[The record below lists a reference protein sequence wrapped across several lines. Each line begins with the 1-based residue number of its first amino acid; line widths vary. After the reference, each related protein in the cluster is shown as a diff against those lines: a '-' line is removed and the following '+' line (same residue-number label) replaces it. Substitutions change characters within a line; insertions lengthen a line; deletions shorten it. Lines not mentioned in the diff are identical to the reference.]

1 MSEEPLAVFDFGSSD
16 QKPLQIGILIGPQ
29 FAPMDMIGV
38 HSTLGMVPG
47 TVVHLLWKNTDDLL
61 DGTPSFPM
69 YATTSFED
77 CPKELDLLFAPAMA
91 PEVLEDE
98 EVLTFLADRGARSR
112 WIGAT
117 CAGSLLM
124 GAAGLLRGYR
134 ATTNFQVHHL
144 LSRFGAVPEHG
155 NIVEDGN
162 RITAG
167 PASGS
172 FEIGLRLVQNFY
184 GDEVAREMELTIE
197 YAPTPLFGVGTPN
210 LAGSELTKRT
220 LDRSA
225 PLTAI
230 VDTVTE
236 RAARR
241 LEARPSDT
249 SPASGSA
256 SGRK

>member
-1 MSEEPLAVFDFGSSD
+1 MPEDPLAVFGLGPSD

-38 HSTLGMVPG
+38 HSTLGLIPG
-47 TVVHLLWKNTDDLL
+47 TVVHLLWKNIEEVL
-61 DGTPSFPM
+61 DGTPSFPLR
-69 YATTSFED
+69 ATTSFED

-91 PEVLEDE
+91 PDVLSDE
-98 EVLTFLADRGARSR
+98 EVLTFLADRGARAR
-112 WIGAT
+112 WVGAT
-117 CAGSLLM
+117 CVGSLLM

-134 ATTNFQVHHL
+134 ATTNFQAHHL
-144 LSRFGAVPEHG
+144 LSRFGAFPEHG
-155 NIVEDGN
+155 NVVEDGN

-167 PASGS
+167 PATGS
-172 FEIGLRLVQNFY
+172 FEIGLRLLQVFY

-197 YAPTPLFGVGTPN
+197 YAPAPLFGVGTPT
-210 LAGSELTKRT
+210 LAGPELTQRT

-230 VDTVTE
+230 MDAVTE

-241 LEARPSDT
+241 LGAT
-249 SPASGSA
+249 SA
-256 SGRK
+256 